1 MEIIVLNSLRELSLD
16 GENAMSAPV
25 KAYFMAIV
33 KRGTEH
39 EVAEKLRK
47 IEGITDVLVTYG
59 MWDIV
64 ARIETESLQKL
75 DIIITDLRKINE
87 ITQTSTLVGA

>member
-1 MEIIVLNSLRELSLD
+1 
-16 GENAMSAPV
+16 MSSQV

-39 EVAEKLRK
+39 EVAEKLRR

-64 ARIETESLQKL
+64 ARIETESLRKL
-75 DIIITDLRKINE
+75 DTIITDLRRINE

>member
-1 MEIIVLNSLRELSLD
+1 M
-16 GENAMSAPV
+16 

-33 KRGTEH
+33 KRGSEH

-47 IEGITDVLVTYG
+47 MEDITEVLVTYG
-59 MWDIV
+59 LWDIV
-64 ARIETESLQKL
+64 ARIETENLQKL
-75 DIIITDLRKINE
+75 DMIITEIRKIQE

>member
-1 MEIIVLNSLRELSLD
+1 MK
-16 GENAMSAPV
+16 GQV

-39 EVAEKLRK
+39 RVAEKLK
-47 IEGITDVLVTYG
+47 KMEGVTDVLVTYG

-64 ARIETESLQKL
+64 ARIETESLRKL
-75 DIIITDLRKINE
+75 DAIVSDLRKINE

>member
-1 MEIIVLNSLRELSLD
+1 MPKPR
-16 GENAMSAPV
+16 V

-33 KRGTEH
+33 KRGSEH

-47 IEGITDVLVTYG
+47 MEDVTESLVTYG
-59 MWDIV
+59 SWDLV
-64 ARIETESLQKL
+64 ARIETEDLQKL
-75 DIIITDLRKINE
+75 DSIITEVRKIPE

>member
-1 MEIIVLNSLRELSLD
+1 MPGQS
-16 GENAMSAPV
+16 V

-47 IEGITDVLVTYG
+47 VEGITDVLVTYG
-59 MWDIV
+59 LWDIV
-64 ARIETESLQKL
+64 ARIETKDLKKL
-75 DIIITDLRKINE
+75 DLLITDMRKISE
-87 ITQTSTLVGA
+87 IVQTSTLVGA

>member
-1 MEIIVLNSLRELSLD
+1 
-16 GENAMSAPV
+16 MSASGQPI

-39 EVAEKLRK
+39 DVAQRLRKMSGVTEVVVTYGLWDIVVRIEAPSLGKLDALITEMRK
-47 IEGITDVLVTYG
+47 IE
-59 MWDIV
+59 
-64 ARIETESLQKL
+64 
-75 DIIITDLRKINE
+75 E

>member
-1 MEIIVLNSLRELSLD
+1 
-16 GENAMSAPV
+16 
-25 KAYFMAIV
+25 MAIV

-39 EVAEKLRK
+39 AVAEKLRK

-64 ARIETESLQKL
+64 ARIETESLRKL

-87 ITQTSTLVGA
+87 IMQTSTLVGA

>member
-1 MEIIVLNSLRELSLD
+1 MNS
-16 GENAMSAPV
+16 PV
-25 KAYFMAIV
+25 KAYFMVMV

-47 IEGITDVLVTYG
+47 IEGITEVLVTYG

-64 ARIETESLQKL
+64 ARIETESLRKL
-75 DIIITDLRKINE
+75 DMIITDIRKINE
-87 ITQTSTLVGA
+87 IVQTSTLVGA

>member
-1 MEIIVLNSLRELSLD
+1 ML
-16 GENAMSAPV
+16 GQPV

-47 IEGITDVLVTYG
+47 VEGITEVLVTYG
-59 MWDIV
+59 LWDIV
-64 ARIETESLQKL
+64 ARIETENLKKL
-75 DIIITDLRKINE
+75 DAIITDMRMITE
-87 ITQTSTLVGA
+87 IVQTSTLVGA

>member
-1 MEIIVLNSLRELSLD
+1 MD
-16 GENAMSAPV
+16 GENTMSGPV

-64 ARIETESLQKL
+64 ACIETESLRKL
-75 DIIITDLRKINE
+75 DKIITDLRKINE

>member
-1 MEIIVLNSLRELSLD
+1 M
-16 GENAMSAPV
+16 GGQV

-39 EVAEKLRK
+39 RVAEKLRK

-64 ARIETESLQKL
+64 ARIETESLRQL
-75 DIIITDLRKINE
+75 DMIITDLRKISE